1 MIHVLV
7 TSSRTWQNKTLVYR
21 ALDVVKRISADGKV
35 IVTHGDCPTGGD
47 HYAKAWAE
55 RTDGAVNDPHP
66 ADWKTLGKKAG
77 FARNEDMVDQVV
89 KLDPRICLAFINP
102 CAKPDCP
109 DGPDEHDSHGAAHT
123 VGLCE
128 FEKIDIEIFREKVGG
143 EYWPSTDGPKIQGLS
158 ADTPDYVVKAR
169 TAEAEMKQRII
180 EARAKFDSRS

>member
-1 MIHVLV
+1 MIYVLV

-21 ALDVVKRISADGKV
+21 ALDAAKQVSVDGKV
-35 IVTHGDCPTGGD
+35 KVTHGDCPTGGD
-47 HYAKAWAE
+47 HHAKLWAE
-55 RTDGAVNDPHP
+55 QTDGAINDPHP

-77 FARNEDMVDQVV
+77 FTRNEDMVDQVV
-89 KLDPRICLAFINP
+89 KLHPRICLAFINP
-102 CAKPDCP
+102 CVKPDCP

-158 ADTPDYVVKAR
+158 ADAPDYLVKAR